1 MVSKVLNTVSFI
13 AISSILAGSVLS
25 TNSWAMEEEKLE
37 NTSSISK
44 TLVAGEFSPSD
55 VTQTRSIFKS
65 IMGSVPFTKEALVSF
80 LEKGPN
86 WVAIHNDSTY
96 RQAAAEKIL
105 MLDKIESEH
114 SGLVPVY
121 SGSSYYIN
129 ALNDLFTALY
139 QKTNKMPETANQYAF
154 RSPEYF
160 QSPFGPK
167 NILDLFEKAGETEFD
182 RDPEFINHAMCV
194 TFSPLSTIECA
205 AEATLAFWSGGHSFA
220 VDEERIST
228 LVNSYITSITGCSL
242 SFDMIQQKTTELLK
256 ATPKTGV
263 LYQFFIHPDSIDE
276 TLLVTRAWGVP
287 LKTVYDYSSTK
298 PTLEFMRDI
307 RKQPDYIMKYMSD
320 HADSFKE
327 TDAYWRRMAYRA
339 KIKIDPTLPV
349 LADEDCPPSDVTLP
363 RVQGRLIVDPKVTM
377 NPEKFTIKKHYW
389 DPVSE
394 EELSKSKRVL
404 DSFVEWIMEQ
414 QKKQTQ

>member
-1 MVSKVLNTVSFI
+1 MNLFDRI
-13 AISSILAGSVLS
+13 G
-25 TNSWAMEEEKLE
+25 E
-37 NTSSISK
+37 N
-44 TLVAGEFSPSD
+44 
-55 VTQTRSIFKS
+55 
-65 IMGSVPFTKEALVSF
+65 
-80 LEKGPN
+80 
-86 WVAIHNDSTY
+86 
-96 RQAAAEKIL
+96 
-105 MLDKIESEH
+105 
-114 SGLVPVY
+114 
-121 SGSSYYIN
+121 
-129 ALNDLFTALY
+129 
-139 QKTNKMPETANQYAF
+139 
-154 RSPEYF
+154 
-160 QSPFGPK
+160 
-167 NILDLFEKAGETEFD
+167 EFD

-242 SFDMIQQKTTELLK
+242 PFDMIQQKTTELLK

-263 LYQFFIHPDSIDE
+263 LYQFFIHPDSIDD

-287 LKTVYDYSSTK
+287 LKTVYDYKSTK

-307 RKQPDYIMKYMSD
+307 RKQPDYVMKYMSD

-327 TDAYWRRMAYRA
+327 TCTVWRKQVYREKA
-339 KIKIDPTLPV
+339 KVDPSLPP
-349 LADEDCPPSDVTLP
+349 LDNGKHPLINVTLP
-363 RVQGRLIVDPKVTM
+363 RVQGRFIVDPKTTM

-389 DPVSE
+389 DPVGE

-414 QKKQTQ
+414 QKKQTQHMKAS